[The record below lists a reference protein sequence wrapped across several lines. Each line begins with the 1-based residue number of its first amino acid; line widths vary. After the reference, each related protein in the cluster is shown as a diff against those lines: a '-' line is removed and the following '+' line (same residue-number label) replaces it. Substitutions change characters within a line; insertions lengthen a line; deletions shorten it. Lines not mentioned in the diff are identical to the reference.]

1 MTVSIP
7 QQNWEL
13 PRDLPRSGEKSLQD
27 ITEVN
32 DAKKNKA
39 ICG

>member
-1 MTVSIP
+1 MTVLIP
-7 QQNWEL
+7 QKNRKL
-13 PRDLPRSGEKSLQD
+13 KDLPRSGEKSLQD

-32 DAKKNKA
+32 DGKKNKA